1 MGILSNTV
9 SICQFEV
16 AGKLPAEDLFEW
28 ASGRLTRNS
37 FQPIDETAEES
48 SSGWVRVDDPNE
60 NEFDV
65 PAAFCRDHYFAFC
78 LRRDQRRVP
87 STILRNRL
95 EKAENDF
102 LAANPGLRRV
112 PKQKREEIREAVRG
126 ALFAKTL
133 PAPSTYDAV
142 WDTRSGIVTFASL
155 SLKVMGLFEDH
166 FKNTFEG
173 LRLVMV
179 HPFSRARRVVS
190 KALRP
195 ALEKAN
201 RAATGDVLDLIKDTE
216 WLGSDFLMWLLFQTM
231 TGSSEYTVNQPGPSP
246 EGERFVA
253 YLNDRIVLLG
263 GGNGGLQKVSIVGPQ
278 DRFNEVRAGLENEK
292 QITEATLY
300 TEKDEETWKMTLKGM
315 MFYFASFRCPPVRL
329 EKDNLT
335 NEANEREAV
344 FYERMLLLEKGLQ
357 FFDSLYGAF
366 LNERLGKDWAK
377 KEQAIRGSLASDLRR
392 GA

>member
-16 AGKLPAEDLFEW
+16 AGRPPTGDLFEW
-28 ASGRLTRNS
+28 AAGCLAKNG

-60 NEFDV
+60 SAFDI
-65 PAAFCRDHYFAFC
+65 PAAFCRDHYFVFT

-87 STILRNRL
+87 STILKNYL

-112 PKQKREEIREAVRG
+112 PKQKKEEIREAVRG
-126 ALFAKTL
+126 VLFAKTL
-133 PAPSTYDAV
+133 PAPATYDAV
-142 WDTRSGIVTFASL
+142 WDTRSGLVTFTSL
-155 SLKVMGLFEDH
+155 SPKVLGLFEDH
-166 FKNTFEG
+166 FKMTFDG

-190 KALRP
+190 EGLRP
-195 ALEKAN
+195 SLEKAN
-201 RAATGDVLDLIKDTE
+201 RAATGDVLDLIKDNE

-231 TGSSEYTVNQPGPSP
+231 TGSSEYAVNQPGPSP

-253 YLNDRIVLLG
+253 YLNDRLVLLG
-263 GGNGGLQKVSIVGPQ
+263 GGEGGLQKVSSIGPQ
-278 DRFNEVRAGLENEK
+278 DRFNEVRAGLESEK
-292 QITEATLY
+292 QMTEATLY
-300 TEKDEETWKMTLKGM
+300 IEKDEEAWKMTLKGM
-315 MFYFASFRCPPVRL
+315 MFHFASFKCPPVKV

-335 NEANEREAV
+335 NESNEKEAV

-366 LNERLGKDWAK
+366 LNERLGKEWAE
-377 KEQAIRGSLASDLRR
+377 KERAIRGSLASDTEK
-392 GA
+392 